1 VKRFGPFAGILTSEI
16 CNGVYLR
23 DLRDLVKHF
32 SKIPRKQFVDAA
44 VRGGLL
50 GSKYTR
56 LAATLA

>member
-1 VKRFGPFAGILTSEI
+1 VKRFGPFAGVLTSEI

-23 DLRDLVKHF
+23 DLVNHF

-44 VRGGLL
+44 VRGVLL